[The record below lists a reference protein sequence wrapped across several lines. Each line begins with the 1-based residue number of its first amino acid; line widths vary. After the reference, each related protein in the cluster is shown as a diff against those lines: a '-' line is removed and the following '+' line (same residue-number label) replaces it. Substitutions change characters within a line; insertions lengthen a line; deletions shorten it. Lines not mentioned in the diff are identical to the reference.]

1 MRRWGGK
8 NFRLYLLTNGF
19 SELYIC
25 TVNRVFARQFST
37 QNLSL
42 SKNLSTKQIT
52 DNVGD
57 SGNYSRLSTHS
68 QQTYQLFCT
77 MNRQSLSTA
86 VQGLASSKGYDFHTA
101 SAEYLPALA
110 STKPTIVM
118 LHPKFRS
125 IEGHKHGKISHS
137 LTLHAL
143 QGGAKLSHAER
154 VTLLDTLE
162 TMCSTSS
169 PHSPT
174 RATSSPS
181 RISASPPQ
189 H

>member
-1 MRRWGGK
+1 
-8 NFRLYLLTNGF
+8 
-19 SELYIC
+19 
-25 TVNRVFARQFST
+25 
-37 QNLSL
+37 
-42 SKNLSTKQIT
+42 
-52 DNVGD
+52 
-57 SGNYSRLSTHS
+57 
-68 QQTYQLFCT
+68 

-118 LHPKFRS
+118 LHPKFLS

-162 TMCSTSS
+162 NDVLDILTSLSNESYVVAVEDICFTPSTLKLSVS
-169 PHSPT
+169 GDVAIT
-174 RATSSPS
+174 ATC
-181 RISASPPQ
+181 IVTCFF
-189 H
+189 